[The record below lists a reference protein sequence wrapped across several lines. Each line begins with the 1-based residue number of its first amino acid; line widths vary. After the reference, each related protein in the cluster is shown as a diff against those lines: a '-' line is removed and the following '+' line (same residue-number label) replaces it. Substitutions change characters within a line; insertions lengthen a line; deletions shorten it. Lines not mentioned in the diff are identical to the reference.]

1 MSCCVMDMK
10 FRGAGFVLSAGF
22 SNSNVNP
29 W

>member
-1 MSCCVMDMK
+1 MDMK